1 MSLARLNLILA
12 AQKKCKF
19 CPHQKSDVDKV
30 CDLDCVIAFKKGE
43 KQKKKKLKE
52 KRLCQINR

>member
-19 CPHQKSDVDKV
+19 CPHQKSDVDKA
-30 CDLDCVIAFKKGE
+30 CDLDCVIAFRNGK

-52 KRLCQINR
+52 KRL